1 MARPA
6 RPEQSKSARSS
17 RQFSRF
23 YHSINPDRVF
33 GTHSLRGLE
42 IDDQLEFGLLENGDV
57 SRISAFE
64 DFIHEVGNSQFRSRK
79 SRKVAKSSENDSDST
94 GSWSGRTMSAC
105 AGTAVNQYERLFRH
119 LEGM

>member
-33 GTHSLRGLE
+33 GTHTVTWRFVEQRGEVTPLV
-42 IDDQLEFGLLENGDV
+42 GLV
-57 SRISAFE
+57 S
-64 DFIHEVGNSQFRSRK
+64 IHPKRRASKGGV
-79 SRKVAKSSENDSDST
+79 VAYPDTAMHVVLDNLNTPTPANDRWLTSSEPAFST
-94 GSWSGRTMSAC
+94 SRRRGSPGSTR
-105 AGTAVNQYERLFRH
+105 
-119 LEGM
+119 